1 MADTRG
7 EITGLLC
14 TSDMLS
20 FTYGDSFKSTGIV
33 GETPT
38 LTLIAVISVT
48 RHGMNVERVAIDRSQ
63 SPLSHEVVHLCKYI
77 VLIEIL
83 TKKCSVV
90 LDWKVGPN
98 AGIASHTDWA
108 LLDVII

>member
-1 MADTRG
+1 MCIRSSMATVSNPPA
-7 EITGLLC
+7 LWAKLPP
-14 TSDMLS
+14 
-20 FTYGDSFKSTGIV
+20 K
-33 GETPT
+33 
-38 LTLIAVISVT
+38 IAVISVT
-48 RHGMNVERVAIDRSQ
+48 RHGMNVERVAIDRSR
-63 SPLSHEVVHLCKYI
+63 SPLSHEVVHLCKYF

-98 AGIASHTDWA
+98 AGIASHADWA

>member
-1 MADTRG
+1 MNNWTGEGIAVKVVKSMATVSNPPA
-7 EITGLLC
+7 LWAKLPP
-14 TSDMLS
+14 
-20 FTYGDSFKSTGIV
+20 K
-33 GETPT
+33 
-38 LTLIAVISVT
+38 IAVISVT

-63 SPLSHEVVHLCKYI
+63 SPLSHEVVHLCKYF

-83 TKKCSVV
+83 TNKCSVV

-98 AGIASHTDWA
+98 AGIDNHADWA